1 MTRHLPQDIQN
12 DFVKIGTDYAVLIKE
27 LSKRDQLYLVYFFKT
42 WRFIFSDF
50 DSVRTAHI
58 FLIYNE
64 IKTTSLNSVATSP
77 KNKHSHKKFNA

>member
-1 MTRHLPQDIQN
+1 MTYD

-50 DSVRTAHI
+50 EVVST
-58 FLIYNE
+58 IYNE
-64 IKTTSLNSVATSP
+64 KKPTFLNSLATSP